1 MKKFFLFLAAVAL
14 AMTANAKV
22 TTISPDA
29 ENDALRLAVHYA
41 EDGDIIEMT
50 EGTYVQCNNG
60 YVAFDGKSVTVKAAE
75 GANVVLQLQVPITI
89 TNGGKANLQ
98 GIKIDASR
106 LNDLA
111 DWYEHVIYAND
122 ATEVKELVMQ
132 GCELYGFNINK
143 SAIYSSSSNTLA
155 LCDVKDCYFHDN
167 MKSCFFF
174 EGASIAELS
183 VVNSTF
189 ANIATDATG
198 YYAGIVDVRNAD
210 AKVTVDHCTFY
221 NCLIINTDYAAVTM
235 KGPQAANVVIANNIF
250 MLPEAIDG
258 HRAIR
263 NDVEATNCMTF
274 NYVKDNGG
282 IHSSVTKTNCFLN
295 VDPMFV
301 DAANGNFA
309 LEEGSPALGAGTDG
323 SNLGDPRWNAP
334 AEEAKEPIE
343 LYADVTFTVD
353 ESGDLNLVGE
363 ANTGEVIDIW
373 VASWADNGYGEYAA
387 GDVWGTIDGVHV
399 ANMSEAVTIEQE
411 RLVAYVYA
419 LLEGSDGNIYNLTA
433 GGMALADPSQGGEG
447 EEDDTK
453 LTVNDADI
461 APSIVNTSDLELY
474 GYTSDWK
481 EINVV
486 LKNGTTKLYGDY
498 TAEELEIKVNWE
510 EATLATGTVAS
521 YYELEGVAVFEATV
535 LLGEKTYELTISGTP
550 WVDPSTIVPTETIEL
565 EFANAEIKYQYGGLN
580 ITAANGDASL
590 VLKINTTADAMYGSF
605 TFDDLFQFV
614 SSVVVGDDEI
624 SFIYGT
630 VVVEKVK
637 EGEYTYDKVTTSL
650 LGANHKLYNMVATTT
665 PKSTPT
671 GLDNIDT
678 TVAPAKVINNGQLII
693 IRNGVQYNAQGA
705 IVK

>member
-1 MKKFFLFLAAVAL
+1 MKKLFFFIAALTLSFA
-14 AMTANAKV
+14 AQAKV
-22 TTISPDA
+22 VECTPNTNAIAWWLTQGDT
-29 ENDALRLAVHYA
+29 LVLA
-41 EDGDIIEMT
+41 DGEYSEAYSID
-50 EGTYVQCNNG
+50 
-60 YVAFDGKSVTVKAAE
+60 FDKPGVCVKAAE
-75 GANVVLQLQVPITI
+75 GAKPIIKLTGEWTALEVTATTTFDGITFDAGNVAQYIIATLDSTTFETDLTI
-89 TNGGKANLQ
+89 KNCEFKNWNKWAISHYYQKNVSVNS
-98 GIKIDASR
+98 IVIDNC
-106 LNDLA
+106 L
-111 DWYEHVIYAND
+111 
-122 ATEVKELVMQ
+122 
-132 GCELYGFNINK
+132 
-143 SAIYSSSSNTLA
+143 
-155 LCDVKDCYFHDN
+155 FHDAKN
-167 MKSCFFF
+167 SAVYFSENAP
-174 EGASIAELS
+174 EGKNACQDLKIT
-183 VVNSTF
+183 NSTF
-189 ANIATDATG
+189 YNIGDENAYTTVYCVGGNAVDAQ
-198 YYAGIVDVRNAD
+198 
-210 AKVTVDHCTFY
+210 KVTVDYCTFY
-221 NCLIINTDYAAVTM
+221 NCQAKNTDHAAVRVTC
-235 KGPQAANVVIANNIF
+235 AATISNTIIAA
-250 MLPEAIDG
+250 PASQG
-258 HRAIR
+258 TYRAIH
-263 NDVEATNCMTF
+263 ATDGSNAQAINCLTF
-274 NYVKDNGG
+274 NYTKDNGG
-282 IHSSVTKTNCFLN
+282 IRSGATKTDCQLN
-295 VDPMFV
+295 VDPKFF

-309 LEEGSPALGAGTDG
+309 LKDGSPALGAGTDG

-353 ESGDLNLVGE
+353 EYGDLNLVGE
-363 ANTGEVIDIW
+363 ANTGEFIDIW

-387 GDVWGTIDGVHV
+387 GEVWGTIDGVDV
-399 ANMSEAVTIEQE
+399 SNMSEAVTIEQE
-411 RLVAYVYA
+411 GLVAYVYA

-461 APSIVNTSDLELY
+461 APGLVNTSDLELY
-474 GYTSDWK
+474 GSTSDWK

-590 VLKINTTADAMYGSF
+590 GLKINTTADAMYGSF
-605 TFDDLFQFV
+605 TFDDLFQFA

-693 IRNGVQYNAQGA
+693 IKSGVQYNAQGA